1 MSKTRSSR
9 CNLMKEV
16 FKFIIDARKAFIR
29 DIESLTLAQIN
40 EIPEGFNNN
49 IIWNFGHIV
58 VTTPVLCYVRT
69 GIWADASTV
78 KYASAYA
85 KGTKPTYFVTQE
97 EVDDLKAL
105 AISTIESLEKDYND
119 RKLNE
124 ITAFETSTYG
134 ALLESIEDV
143 IVTTAG
149 HDNTHLGYV
158 TALKRIIN
166 K

>member
-1 MSKTRSSR
+1 
-9 CNLMKEV
+9 MKEV
-16 FKFIIDARKAFIR
+16 FKFIIDARKAFIK
-29 DIESLTLAQIN
+29 DIESLSLEELN
-40 EIPEGFNNN
+40 EVPAGFNNN

-69 GIWADASTV
+69 GILTDTSTV
-78 KYASAYA
+78 KYISSYA

-105 AISTIESLEKDYND
+105 AISTIETLEKDYNEG
-119 RKLNE
+119 KLNN
-124 ITAFETSTYG
+124 IVPFETSTYG

-143 IVTTAG
+143 IITTAG

-158 TALKRIIN
+158 TAQKRIIN
-166 K
+166 NNK

>member
-1 MSKTRSSR
+1 
-9 CNLMKEV
+9 MKEV
-16 FKFIIDARKAFIR
+16 FKFIIDARKAFIK
-29 DIESLTLAQIN
+29 DIESLSLEELN
-40 EIPEGFNNN
+40 EIPAGFNNN

-69 GIWADASTV
+69 GILTDTSTV
-78 KYASAYA
+78 KYISAYA

-105 AISTIESLEKDYND
+105 AISTIETLEKDYNEG
-119 RKLNE
+119 KLNN
-124 ITAFETSTYG
+124 IIPFETSTYG

-143 IVTTAG
+143 IITTAG

-158 TALKRIIN
+158 TAQKRIIN
-166 K
+166 NNK